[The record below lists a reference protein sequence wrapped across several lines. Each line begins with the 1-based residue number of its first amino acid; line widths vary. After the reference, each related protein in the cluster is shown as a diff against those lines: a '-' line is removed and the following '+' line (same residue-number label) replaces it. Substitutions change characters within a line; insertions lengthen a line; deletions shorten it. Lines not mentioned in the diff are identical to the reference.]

1 MRGTGELAGPPRLYD
16 VGTYK
21 VSLLAGN
28 ALNTDTASPRGR
40 LQLAPLGKDHCSVL
54 SLQPSP
60 PLAPGLR
67 ETQVAETCPGLR
79 GPAHGS
85 SGVTQRVAGDSART
99 LQEEGPLPI
108 PGDRPGSQAV
118 LGGGRKPFLA
128 PGVRLMP

>member
-1 MRGTGELAGPPRLYD
+1 MKKARGIDLGFGHQTCEGTGELAGPPRLYD

-28 ALNTDTASPRGR
+28 ALKADTASPRGR

-67 ETQVAETCPGLR
+67 ETQAGCRWLR
-79 GPAHGS
+79 
-85 SGVTQRVAGDSART
+85 R
-99 LQEEGPLPI
+99 
-108 PGDRPGSQAV
+108 V
-118 LGGGRKPFLA
+118 LG
-128 PGVRLMP
+128 